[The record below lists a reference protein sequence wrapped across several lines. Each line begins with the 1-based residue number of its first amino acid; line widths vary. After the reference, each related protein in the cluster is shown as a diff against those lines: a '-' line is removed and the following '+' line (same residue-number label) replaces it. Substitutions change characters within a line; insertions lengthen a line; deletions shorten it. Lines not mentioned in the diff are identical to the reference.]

1 MNDDALRR
9 LLRNSL
15 LGRKAPEGLRARV
28 FAKLS
33 AAPRRPL
40 ALTLAAAAAVL
51 LAAGLRLA
59 WRRPA
64 AEPVLPAAVAGA
76 LAQHLEMK
84 DQYSRVLPMP
94 PRELLEKIRQE
105 SGFVV
110 DLPGLRDAG
119 FEPREMHRCKGLG
132 FAHVIYANSWSTLSC
147 FLVEAGLAP
156 LEGGTPLAGASGRV
170 YAAGD
175 VSAVAVRDGDLVK
188 IWVSDLRPAQLAAIA
203 VDAERKR
210 ESIKSM
216 DLAVMKGAQA
226 AVEAVIRGIPG
237 VEFVQVEAG
246 RGSAFVQFDERQVSS
261 EAISALAEM
270 NGVADAPGAEGR

>member
-1 MNDDALRR
+1 MNDDGLRR

-15 LGRKAPEGLRARV
+15 LGRQAPEGLRARV
-28 FAKLS
+28 FARLS

-40 ALTLAAAAAVL
+40 ALTLAAAAAIL

-59 WRRPA
+59 WRRPLT
-64 AEPVLPAAVAGA
+64 EPALPAAVAGA

-94 PRELLEKIRQE
+94 PRELLEKIARE

-147 FLVEAGLAP
+147 FLVESGLAP
-156 LEGGTPLAGASGRV
+156 LEGGTPLAGAPGRV
-170 YAAGD
+170 YVSGD
-175 VSAVAVRDGDLVK
+175 LSIVAVSDGDLVK
-188 IWVSDLRPAQLAAIA
+188 IWVAELRPQQLAAIA
-203 VDAERKR
+203 VDAEQKR
-210 ESIKSM
+210 ESMKTLV
-216 DLAVMKGAQA
+216 LAGLRGSDA
-226 AVEAVIRGIPG
+226 AVEAVLRGIQG
-237 VEFVQVEAG
+237 VEYVQVETGKREAL
-246 RGSAFVQFDERQVSS
+246 VLFDDRQVSPV
-261 EAISALAEM
+261 AITTLAEM
-270 NGVADAPGAEGR
+270 NGVAEGPGAEGR